1 MRALPFGASRSV
13 YSFLRV
19 AHSLWWLGCV
29 ALKLPW
35 TNFFDDFITLARS
48 EESVSVE
55 VVTRQFFRLLG
66 WAVSEGE
73 KDLPFSEKFRA
84 LGIEVDLSAWS
95 SGVAKFANTSKRT
108 AELVSTI
115 KSVLESRSLP
125 HQAALALRGR
135 MQFAHAQLWGRAS
148 KLCLNAV
155 TAHAYSG
162 DGPEISCHLANC
174 LELFVQSLEESKPRE
189 ISLWWDVPFFL
200 FTDASFEPTDAGW
213 PCGIGGVLVGPSGEQ
228 ISAISF
234 CLDMSDLECLGYPSR
249 STVIFEAEL
258 LALIVCFKIWKRH
271 LRHRP
276 CVMYID
282 NNATRDVSI
291 SGRARTAPASNL
303 VAELLMLEDRN
314 CTNTWF
320 ARVPSAS
327 NLADGP
333 SRNDLAEITAGCVS
347 VDFAKLVAKKVLA
360 GLCPSRPP

>member
-1 MRALPFGASRSV
+1 M
-13 YSFLRV
+13 
-19 AHSLWWLGCV
+19 
-29 ALKLPW
+29 
-35 TNFFDDFITLARS
+35 
-48 EESVSVE
+48 
-55 VVTRQFFRLLG
+55 
-66 WAVSEGE
+66 
-73 KDLPFSEKFRA
+73 
-84 LGIEVDLSAWS
+84 
-95 SGVAKFANTSKRT
+95 
-108 AELVSTI
+108 
-115 KSVLESRSLP
+115 
-125 HQAALALRGR
+125 
-135 MQFAHAQLWGRAS
+135 
-148 KLCLNAV
+148 
-155 TAHAYSG
+155 AYSG
-162 DGPEISCHLANC
+162 DVPEISCHLANC